1 LRTLRYDSLIQL
13 SIDSLLDILFD
24 YLLMENELQSIMEDD
39 MDKYLYYDLIENYNI
54 NINKIKN
61 ELILKS
67 IMKNDYNF

>member
-1 LRTLRYDSLIQL
+1 MRTLRYDSLIQL